1 MLSIRWALLMACANA
16 VGSAN
21 STSTLILSLRPLIY
35 LSSFSDSLI
44 SLISQ
49 HNWVKS
55 KLYFAAE
62 LVCFNIASLSLAI
75 FLEFTGLNILI
86 NSF

>member
-1 MLSIRWALLMACANA
+1 MACANV

-21 STSTLILSLRPLIY
+21 STSTLILSLRPLTY
-35 LSSFSDSLI
+35 LSSFSESLTSLI
-44 SLISQ
+44 SK

-55 KLYFAAE
+55 KLYFATE
-62 LVCFNIASLSLAI
+62 LVYFNTASLSLAI

-86 NSF
+86 SSF